1 MLSSTSTIDWDD
13 PLPDALKQKWESW
26 LLSLKELEY
35 FRIARQYTGP
45 SFVGSTR
52 HEVHIFSDASKEA
65 IAPVAYLK
73 LYHGDSVNISFLFGK
88 AKVAPAHGHTIP
100 RLELCAA
107 ALADEISDTIRDQL
121 EIDPDNF
128 IYYTD
133 SRVILGYLT
142 NETRRFK
149 IYVGNRVSVFVHL
162 VHLLSGT
169 TYRQTIIL
177 LIWLPGLSLCP
188 TSQRAFGLKAPTLC
202 TQTLLWHNTIICS

>member
-1 MLSSTSTIDWDD
+1 MLSSTSTIEWDD

-52 HEVHIFSDASKEA
+52 QEVHIFSDASKEA
-65 IAPVAYLK
+65 IAAVAYLK

-88 AKVAPAHGHTIP
+88 AKVAPAHGNTIP

-107 ALADEISDTIRDQL
+107 ALAAEISDTIRDQL

-128 IYYTD
+128 FYYTD

-149 IYVGNRVSVFVHL
+149 IYVGNRVSRIR
-162 VHLLSGT
+162 S
-169 TYRQTIIL
+169 
-177 LIWLPGLSLCP
+177 SCSP
-188 TSQRAFGLKAPTLC
+188 TQ
-202 TQTLLWHNTIICS
+202 WHHVSTNDNPLNEPLD

>member
-1 MLSSTSTIDWDD
+1 MFLRQMLSSTSTIDWDD

-26 LLSLKELEY
+26 LLLLKELEY

-45 SFVGSTR
+45 SFVGRS
-52 HEVHIFSDASKEA
+52 
-65 IAPVAYLK
+65 
-73 LYHGDSVNISFLFGK
+73 GDSVNISFLFGK

-107 ALADEISDTIRDQL
+107 ALAAEISDTIRYQL

-128 IYYTD
+128 FYYTD
-133 SRVILGYLT
+133 SRVVLGYLT

-149 IYVGNRVSVFVHL
+149 IYVGNRVSVLVHL

-177 LIWLPGLSLCP
+177 LIWLPGLSHCP

-202 TQTLLWHNTIICS
+202 TQTLLRHKITIIRS